1 MALHQDA
8 HNGSGKAAR
17 RSQVDGSARTIEAA
31 EAAIRQASLGAT
43 SEGQAAV
50 NAVLAGSRDWM
61 GWAQKAGQANMKA
74 CQALL
79 GCRSLPEVMTI
90 QSGLF
95 QEQFKLLA
103 DNMRQVTMAT
113 WQTALRTS
121 DGHR

>member
-1 MALHQDA
+1 MTLHQDT
-8 HNGSGKAAR
+8 HNGSGKAAGR
-17 RSQVDGSARTIEAA
+17 NQGDGSARTIEAA
-31 EAAIRQASLGAT
+31 EAALHEAAPGAA

-50 NAVLAGSRDWM
+50 NEVLAGSRDWM

-79 GCRSLPEVMTI
+79 GCRSLPEVMSV

-103 DNMRQVTMAT
+103 DNTRRMTMAT
-113 WQTALRTS
+113 WQTALRTNE
-121 DGHR
+121 GRR